1 VTPSLDHFYSEE
13 PRRQR
18 SRESDFGVQWRE
30 EAAGPRFR
38 VSWIEATGELYALRQ
53 DPSHMVE
60 LLGRVPRSGHPDPLR
75 SDLIVEAVL
84 AGWEHRCGQPG
95 SLRWARDSVRAIEGE
110 PLAPIDWSVR
120 CLASCCPRPGT
131 ATALTDAAWRAV
143 LLGLRRT
150 ARRGRPRRP
159 AAPARARAARR
170 RLVARAPT
178 GLSSPAGE
186 LADQAEP
193 AARSGGGL
201 LVFAGRHPD
210 QH

>member
-1 VTPSLDHFYSEE
+1 VTPSLDHFYSED

-131 ATALTDAAWRAV
+131 ATALTEAAGGPSCSACGAPLV
-143 LLGLRRT
+143 VAAHGVP
-150 ARRGRPRRP
+150 PRQLELELCGG
-159 AAPARARAARR
+159 AWWLARR
-170 RLVARAPT
+170 RA
-178 GLSSPAGE
+178 
-186 LADQAEP
+186 
-193 AARSGGGL
+193 
-201 LVFAGRHPD
+201 
-210 QH
+210 